1 MKITKSVFDCKT
13 FILLVIVNGNW
24 KGGGGGEEEKRKG
37 GRVAGGDSVW
47 VLTDNIPTHLLK
59 IVFLFVNKN

>member
-24 KGGGGGEEEKRKG
+24 KGGEEEKRRG

-47 VLTDNIPTHLLK
+47 VLTDNILTHLLK

>member
-1 MKITKSVFDCKT
+1 MEI
-13 FILLVIVNGNW
+13 G
-24 KGGGGGEEEKRKG
+24 KGGGGGEEEKRRG

>member
-24 KGGGGGEEEKRKG
+24 KGGGGEEEKRRG

>member
-24 KGGGGGEEEKRKG
+24 KGGGEGGGKEEG
-37 GRVAGGDSVW
+37 W
-47 VLTDNIPTHLLK
+47 
-59 IVFLFVNKN
+59 

>member
-24 KGGGGGEEEKRKG
+24 KGGGGEEEKRRG
-37 GRVAGGDSVW
+37 GRVAKGDSVW